1 MAIGQV
7 VPYQIGHKEEGFCK
21 KSSYLKSRIPRKG
34 KIMEE
39 IVSLLTIYE
48 WASGIGGVLQVSLI
62 LLKRTNNLLMA
73 LGVLLD
79 AIGLAGMSFGFILQG
94 EKLFAAGS
102 LLVIVLDVAFVLYII
117 YKDEHPQKFQKP
129 SK

>member
-1 MAIGQV
+1 
-7 VPYQIGHKEEGFCK
+7 
-21 KSSYLKSRIPRKG
+21 
-34 KIMEE
+34 MEE

-48 WASGIGGVLQVSLI
+48 WLSGIGGVLQVGLI

-102 LLVIVLDVAFVLYII
+102 LITIVLDVAFVLFII
-117 YKDEHPQKFQKP
+117 YKDEHPQKYQKT
-129 SK
+129 STE